1 MISEEYKNDIKTR
14 ILKELITCCTAIIPN
29 VLLNFFIPYKSYT
42 NSIMV
47 VLVLFIAASLCRM
60 SYYVAVFKDE
70 NLLKKHYIKEY
81 DERNVTINRKT
92 AESTLQTLQKS
103 LIMATIFSGYFD
115 QTVFFSLLFASLWS
129 ILLIVAF
136 KLYYNRKY

>member
-1 MISEEYKNDIKTR
+1 
-14 ILKELITCCTAIIPN
+14 
-29 VLLNFFIPYKSYT
+29 
-42 NSIMV
+42 MV

-92 AESTLQTLQKS
+92 AESTLQTLQK
-103 LIMATIFSGYFD
+103 
-115 QTVFFSLLFASLWS
+115 V
-129 ILLIVAF
+129 
-136 KLYYNRKY
+136 